1 MTASTA
7 RPSEWAT
14 WKALVDASHQPPKDP
29 LSPHILRERAA
40 NAVDELVR
48 WLVGNGY
55 DQVDF
60 PEGYQLARDLAHI
73 GEVDLEEVVALART
87 G

>member
-7 RPSEWAT
+7 RPSQWAT

-29 LSPHILRERAA
+29 VSARILRASAA
-40 NAVDELVR
+40 EAVEKLVP

-55 DQVDF
+55 DVIDF
-60 PEGYQLARDLAHI
+60 PEGYGLARDLADV
-73 GEVDLEEVVALART
+73 GEVDLEEVLAQAKS